1 MQTVVLLVV
10 FAFTLFGFSQLT
22 DSAYANQSGE
32 RYAPDESKDTWKK
45 SIEF

>member
-1 MQTVVLLVV
+1 MQTAVLLVV
-10 FAFTLFGFSQLT
+10 FAFNLFGFSQLT

>member
-1 MQTVVLLVV
+1 MQTVVLLVA

>member
-1 MQTVVLLVV
+1 MQTAVLLVV

-32 RYAPDESKDTWKK
+32 RYAPDESKDAWQKTK
-45 SIEF
+45 EF